1 MMVID
6 DCNNKTVANAISV
19 PEYLIRNKNFMRVK
33 FLSRRDNRTSP
44 KNGEVLFSAGCQDLH
59 FYQIGCQDFYLIRLS
74 LELTLQPYR
83 CYPPGT
89 SNQTGANRKRPL
101 T

>member
-1 MMVID
+1 
-6 DCNNKTVANAISV
+6 
-19 PEYLIRNKNFMRVK
+19 MRTPQK
-33 FLSRRDNRTSP
+33 WGLP
-44 KNGEVLFSAGCQDLH
+44 KYGECQDLH
-59 FYQIGCQDFYLIRLS
+59 FYQIGSQDFYLIRLS

-89 SNQTGANRKRPL
+89 TNQTGANRKRPL